1 MQPDSRI
8 SFDYKPRSASASAA
22 THARWFI
29 SGLMLPLIGGLLAYA
44 LTKTSATHEQA
55 LRAPTIVPSML
66 PKLEPL
72 DIATSLPP
80 AVDDSIEFVVRRND
94 TLDRIFRTLKLNLT
108 DLALIRD
115 LPGVGERLD
124 RLQVGD
130 TIKVTHEDG
139 VIRELS
145 RRISDTEILS
155 VKRSDQGFAA
165 QVIATP
171 LEIRTVRAHG
181 IINSSLF
188 VAARA
193 AGVSAELVMRLANDI
208 FGWKID
214 FALEIQPGDRFD
226 LVYEQKYRNGEYIGD
241 GRILAAD
248 FLNEG
253 TLHRAVFYKSA
264 DGKIADY
271 FAPDGRSM
279 RRRFL
284 RAPLDFTRI
293 SSNFNLARK
302 HPILN
307 TIRAH
312 KGVDYAAPTGTVIR
326 AAGEGRVEFVGIKGG
341 YGKVVILAHGA
352 GITTLYGHMSRFAQG
367 LRTGQRVSQG
377 ATIGFVGS
385 TGAATGPHLHYE
397 YRLNGVH
404 KNPRTVPLPDAA
416 PIPHQYLS
424 EFQAH
429 SGTLLAELDRARD
442 STVTAAPAL

>member
-8 SFDYKPRSASASAA
+8 SFDYKPRSTPASAA
-22 THARWFI
+22 THARWFV
-29 SGLMLPLIGGLLAYA
+29 SGLIIPLIGGLLAYA
-44 LTKTSATHEQA
+44 LTQTPATNEQA
-55 LRAPTIVPSML
+55 LVAPAIVPSML

-72 DIATSLPP
+72 DVAAALPP
-80 AVDDSIEFVVRRND
+80 AVGESIEFVVRRND

-108 DLALIRD
+108 DLASIRD
-115 LPGVGERLD
+115 LSGVAQRLD
-124 RLQVGD
+124 QLQVGD
-130 TIKVTHEDG
+130 TIKITHEDG
-139 VIRELS
+139 LIRELS
-145 RRISDTEILS
+145 RRISDTEVLS
-155 VKRSDQGFAA
+155 VKRGDDGFAA
-165 QVIATP
+165 EVIATP
-171 LEIRTVRAHG
+171 LQVRTVRAHG
-181 IINSSLF
+181 NIDSSLF

-193 AGVSAELVMRLANDI
+193 AGVSAELIMRLANDI

-248 FLNEG
+248 FVNEG

-279 RRRFL
+279 RRQFL

-293 SSNFNLARK
+293 SSNFNLARR

-312 KGVDYAAPTGTVIR
+312 KGVDYAAPTGTAIR
-326 AAGEGRVEFVGIKGG
+326 AAGDGRVEFVGVKGG

-352 GITTLYGHMSRFAQG
+352 GITTLYGHMSRFAKG
-367 LRTGQRVSQG
+367 LRTGQRVSQ
-377 ATIGFVGS
+377 AETIGFVGS

-397 YRLNGVH
+397 YRLNGAH
-404 KNPRTVPLPDAA
+404 KNPRTVPLPAAA
-416 PIPHQYLS
+416 PIPYEYMA
-424 EFQAH
+424 EFQAQ
-429 SGTLLAELDRARD
+429 SGALLAELDRARD
-442 STVTAAPAL
+442 SAVAATPAL

>member
-1 MQPDSRI
+1 MKTLGIVSTVTAMI
-8 SFDYKPRSASASAA
+8 MLWGTAA
-22 THARWFI
+22 TAHHSAVQFDF
-29 SGLMLPLIGGLLAYA
+29 
-44 LTKTSATHEQA
+44 TKTVAIKGVVKKFEAINPHMRLVLHVKDAKGE
-55 LRAPTIVPSML
+55 R
-66 PKLEPL
+66 
-72 DIATSLPP
+72 D
-80 AVDDSIEFVVRRND
+80 IEFEGHSTNNMYRAGYRHKMIN
-94 TLDRIFRTLKLNLT
+94 F
-108 DLALIRD
+108 
-115 LPGVGERLD
+115 
-124 RLQVGD
+124 GD
-130 TIKVTHEDG
+130 TITVTHEDG

-155 VKRSDQGFAA
+155 VTRGDDGFAA
-165 QVIATP
+165 KVIATP

-181 IINSSLF
+181 TIDSSLF

-226 LVYEQKYRNGEYIGD
+226 LVYEQKYRDGEYIGD

-248 FLNEG
+248 FINEG
-253 TLHRAVFYKSA
+253 ALHRAVFYQSS

-279 RRRFL
+279 RRQFL

-326 AAGEGRVEFVGIKGG
+326 AAGDGRVEFVGIKGG
-341 YGKVVILAHGA
+341 YGNVVILAHGA
-352 GITTLYGHMSRFAQG
+352 GITTLYGHMSRFAKG
-367 LRTGQRVSQG
+367 LRTGQRVSQ
-377 ATIGFVGS
+377 AQTIGLVGS

-404 KNPRTVPLPDAA
+404 KNPRTVTLPDAA
-416 PIPHQYLS
+416 PIPAQYMS
-424 EFQAH
+424 EFHAR
-429 SGTLLAELDRARD
+429 SGALLAELDRARD
-442 STVTAAPAL
+442 GAIAATPAL